1 MDSWLQDAKS
11 PGTPRPNELTYR
23 AYVSV
28 LLHDLDGWSWSN
40 LKPPLH
46 ERYALRWGF
55 GVVS

>member
-1 MDSWLQDAKS
+1 MLRRALVDSWLQDAKS

-40 LKPPLH
+40 L
-46 ERYALRWGF
+46 
-55 GVVS
+55 